1 VARAIMVG
9 DGRPYLSVLLLLDQG
24 AVVEW
29 ARRHGRPSLAA
40 HLARTAPTPEGVVVS
55 DQALLNRLARD
66 VDRANAG
73 VSRAEQVRK
82 ILPLI
87 ADLTPGGS
95 IITPTLKLRRDLFL
109 VAAARHIE
117 ELYASD

>member
-1 VARAIMVG
+1 MRAIMVG
-9 DGRPYLSVLLLLDQG
+9 DGRPYLSVLLLLDQD
-24 AVVEW
+24 AVVDW
-29 ARRHGRPSLAA
+29 ARRHGRPNLAEQI
-40 HLARTAPTPEGVVVS
+40 ARIIATPEGVVVS
-55 DQALLNRLARD
+55 DQAVLNALTRD

-95 IITPTLKLRRDLFL
+95 IITATLKLRRGAFIAG
-109 VAAARHIE
+109 AAEHIDA
-117 ELYASD
+117 LYEGD